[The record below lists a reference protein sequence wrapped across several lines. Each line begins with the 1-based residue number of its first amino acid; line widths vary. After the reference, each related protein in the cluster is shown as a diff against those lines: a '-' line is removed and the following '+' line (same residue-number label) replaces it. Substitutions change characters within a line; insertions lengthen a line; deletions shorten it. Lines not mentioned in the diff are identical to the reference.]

1 MSSKYSGN
9 IELLDF
15 LFKTEQFNCIKD
27 EIIKDSFQ
35 AILSLLKYQNDKI
48 NQIDNN
54 IYNKITREEFNEN
67 LKTKVNYSEFMSQL
81 SSIRDKGTK
90 TETNKLFFPKM
101 SNNNIYNEIISSNN
115 ISLEDLNKEIQN
127 LKIEYSM
134 LSKKLEKAMIF
145 QEDIFPNDISDKKE
159 NSIYNGLK
167 AQLEKNE
174 KDITNLAVE
183 FQNNFLKIDDKINN
197 IKMNK
202 IDKNEINQNINEALK
217 KIEENNINKIQNEFL
232 EINRNI
238 KKQITDCVIEIN
250 KNKIKEENNNPDIK
264 YDLIIKEILSKNNIF
279 DETIKE
285 MNSKFHKKIDKEEII
300 DIYSNLEE
308 IKNNIIKNKN
318 DSDIKINKIMND
330 INKYIKN
337 ENKDIRYKYKIENQE
352 DEIKN
357 IKLNVNENSTLLNNL
372 KEELLKIQKDNT
384 NNNLI
389 QKEIENRNIS
399 NFISTLENNNNVY
412 PKNDIKNEISYLKRF
427 INMFMIETKNENR
440 KELDKI
446 LNVLNDKINIKDI
459 NNILKEINNDM
470 NNKLNVDLFYK
481 HIQIQNDINNFISK
495 EHIIGKWLS
504 YSKTPLKNSFIVW
517 DQQLINSAPNNY
529 CFSSNNSHIFIKE
542 KGIYLIKIIIFIDC
556 YNNNSVNNAQLVIDR
571 KRVYNYSY
579 GKTKLSNYDKIDD
592 CDFYEESRTFEE
604 CIHVKKICRIEVSLN
619 MSNNIRSDKL
629 ISESRNDDS
638 KNNDKIKA
646 ILIIK
651 SL

>member
-1 MSSKYSGN
+1 MSSKYNGN
-9 IELLDF
+9 IELLEF
-15 LFKTEQFNCIKD
+15 LFKTEQFHCIKD

-48 NQIDNN
+48 NQIDND
-54 IYNKITREEFNEN
+54 IYNKISREEFNEN

-81 SSIRDKGTK
+81 SSIKDKDTK
-90 TETNKLFFPKM
+90 TETNKLFFPKI
-101 SNNNIYNEIISSNN
+101 SNNNIYNEIISSNK

-134 LSKKLEKAMIF
+134 LSKKLENAIIF
-145 QEDIFPNDISDKKE
+145 QEDKFPSDISGKKE
-159 NSIYNGLK
+159 NSIYNGIK
-167 AQLEKNE
+167 EKLEKNE

-197 IKMNK
+197 LKMNQ

-217 KIEENNINKIQNEFL
+217 KIEENNINNIQNEFL

-238 KKQITDCVIEIN
+238 NKQITDSVIEIN
-250 KNKIKEENNNPDIK
+250 KNKIKDENNNPDIK

-308 IKNNIIKNKN
+308 IKNNIIKNKS
-318 DSDIKINKIMND
+318 DSDIKINKIIND

-337 ENKDIRYKYKIENQE
+337 ENKDIKYKYKIENQE

-357 IKLNVNENSTLLNNL
+357 IKLNVNENSTLLNKL
-372 KEELLKIQKDNT
+372 KEELIKIQKD

-389 QKEIENRNIS
+389 QKENENRNIS

-446 LNVLNDKINIKDI
+446 LNVLNEKINIKDI

-504 YSKTPLKNSFIVW
+504 YSKTPLNNSFILW
-517 DQQLINSAPNNY
+517 DQQLINSAPNNF

-542 KGIYLIKIIIFIDC
+542 KGIYLIKIILFIDC
-556 YNNNSVNNAQLVIDR
+556 YNNNSINNAQLVLDR
-571 KRVYNYSY
+571 KRVYNYSC
-579 GKTKLSNYDKIDD
+579 GKTKMGYYDKIDY

-604 CIHVKKICRIEVSLN
+604 CIHVNNICRIEVRLN
-619 MSNNIRSDKL
+619 MSNNFGSDKL
-629 ISESRNDDS
+629 INEN

>member
-1 MSSKYSGN
+1 MSSKYNGN
-9 IELLDF
+9 IELLEF
-15 LFKTEQFNCIKD
+15 LFKTEQFHCIKD

-48 NQIDNN
+48 NQIDND
-54 IYNKITREEFNEN
+54 IFNKITREEFNEN

-81 SSIRDKGTK
+81 SSIKDKDTK
-90 TETNKLFFPKM
+90 TETNKLFFPKI

-115 ISLEDLNKEIQN
+115 KSLDDLNKEIQN

-134 LSKKLEKAMIF
+134 LSKKLENAIIF
-145 QEDIFPNDISDKKE
+145 QEDKFPTDISGKKE
-159 NSIYNGLK
+159 NSIYNGIK
-167 AQLEKNE
+167 EKLEKNE
-174 KDITNLAVE
+174 KDITNLTVE

-197 IKMNK
+197 LKMNQT
-202 IDKNEINQNINEALK
+202 DKSEINQNINEALK
-217 KIEENNINKIQNEFL
+217 KIEENYTNNIQNEFL

-238 KKQITDCVIEIN
+238 KKQITDSVIEIN
-250 KNKIKEENNNPDIK
+250 KNKIKDENNNPDIK

-318 DSDIKINKIMND
+318 DSDIKINKILND

-337 ENKDIRYKYKIENQE
+337 ENKDIQYKYKIENQE

-357 IKLNVNENSTLLNNL
+357 IKLNVNENSTLINNL
-372 KEELLKIQKDNT
+372 KEELIKIQKN

-446 LNVLNDKINIKDI
+446 LNVLNEKINIKDI
-459 NNILKEINNDM
+459 NNILKDINNDM
-470 NNKLNVDLFYK
+470 NNKLNIDLFYK

-495 EHIIGKWLS
+495 EHIIGKWIS
-504 YSKTPLKNSFIVW
+504 YSKTPLNNSFILW
-517 DQQLINSAPNNY
+517 DQQLINSAPNNF

-542 KGIYLIKIIIFIDC
+542 KGIYLIKIILFIDC
-556 YNNNSVNNAQLVIDR
+556 YNNNSVNNVQLVLDR
-571 KRVYNYSY
+571 KRVYNYSC
-579 GKTKLSNYDKIDD
+579 GKTKMSNYDKIND

-604 CIHVKKICRIEVSLN
+604 CIHVNNICRIEVRLN
-619 MSNNIRSDKL
+619 MSNNFGSDKL
-629 ISESRNDDS
+629 INESKNGDH